1 VETPPVSA
9 DAQIPNAP
17 KADAEKLALRTRPR
31 PVTRFNRKVLVGIAA
46 LVCVVVLAATLIALE
61 PVRFRSGGQGEELIN
76 TERKAKAEGLD
87 ALPRSYSDIKPP
99 ELGPPL
105 HGDIGPPVV
114 KMEQELGIDQG
125 SSFHPDAEADAER
138 AERLR
143 LARQAQQA
151 REATVFFQ
159 IAKRGEITAGA
170 QSAASAPAAL
180 DVSTSTAGP
189 PETGAGRIGAAGQAQ
204 KIEFLNARGT
214 ESVFNPHRLEL
225 PISQD
230 QVLAGTVI
238 AASLVTGINS
248 DLPGFAIAQVT
259 ENVFDSVTGR
269 RLLIPQGT
277 KLIGKYDS
285 LVSHG
290 QRRALLVWNRMI
302 LPDGSSIVLDNLP
315 ATDAAGYAGLEDE
328 VDVHTWQL
336 LKGAALST
344 LLGVG
349 SEIGASNTSRDAL
362 SAARES
368 VQQNAARIGQQLT
381 ERNLDVQPTIT
392 IRAGW
397 PLRVIVHRDLILREF
412 KG

>member
-1 VETPPVSA
+1 MSA
-9 DAQIPNAP
+9 DTQSPNAP
-17 KADAEKLALRTRPR
+17 RAEAEPLALRARPR
-31 PVTRFNRKVLVGIAA
+31 PVTRFNRKVLIGIAA
-46 LVCVVVLAATLIALE
+46 LVCVVVLTATLIALE
-61 PVRFRSGGQGEELIN
+61 PVRFRGADQGEELIN

-151 REATVFFQ
+151 REASVFFQ
-159 IAKRGEITAGA
+159 ITARREPAVGA
-170 QSAASAPAAL
+170 ASVASPSAAPE
-180 DVSTSTAGP
+180 VSTSLTRP
-189 PETGAGRIGAAGQAQ
+189 PNANSNQSGASGQAQ
-204 KIEFLNARGT
+204 KIEFLNARET

-225 PISQD
+225 PVSQD

-285 LVSHG
+285 VVSHG

-302 LPDGSSIVLDNLP
+302 LPDGSSIVIDNLP
-315 ATDAAGYAGLEDE
+315 ATDAAGYAGLKDE

-349 SEIGASNTSRDAL
+349 SEIGASNTGNANRDAL

-368 VQQNAARIGQQLT
+368 VQQNAARVGQQLA

>member
-1 VETPPVSA
+1 MSGDTPSP
-9 DAQIPNAP
+9 P
-17 KADAEKLALRTRPR
+17 KPDAEPLALRARPR
-31 PVTRFNRKVLVGIAA
+31 PVTRFNRKGLIGVAGFA
-46 LVCVVVLAATLIALE
+46 CVVVLAATLIALE
-61 PVRFRSGGQGEELIN
+61 PVKFRSAGQGEELIN
-76 TERKAKAEGLD
+76 TERKARAEGLD
-87 ALPRSYSDIKPP
+87 ALPRSYGDIKPP

-105 HGDIGPPVV
+105 QGDIGPPVV
-114 KMEQELGIDQG
+114 RMERDFGVDQSAG
-125 SSFHPDAEADAER
+125 FRPDAEADAAR

-143 LARQAQQA
+143 LVRQAQQA

-159 IAKRGEITAGA
+159 VSARREAAAGGAITAVA
-170 QSAASAPAAL
+170 PTDAVASAAQLGVAA
-180 DVSTSTAGP
+180 T
-189 PETGAGRIGAAGQAQ
+189 EQAAGLSRQQ
-204 KIEFLNARGT
+204 RKIDFLNARSS

-225 PISQD
+225 PVSPD

-248 DLPGFAIAQVT
+248 DLPGFVIAQVT
-259 ENVFDSVTGR
+259 ENVFDTVTGR

-277 KLIGKYDS
+277 KLIGEYDS
-285 LVSHG
+285 AVSYG
-290 QRRALLVWNRMI
+290 QRRALVVWNRLI
-302 LPDGSSIVLDNLP
+302 LPDGSSIVVDNLP

-344 LLGVG
+344 LLSVG
-349 SEIGASNTSRDAL
+349 SETGAGNANGDAL
-362 SAARES
+362 SAAREA

-397 PLRVIVHRDLILREF
+397 PLRVIVHRDLILREV
-412 KG
+412 KR

>member
-1 VETPPVSA
+1 MSGGKPSPSRRS
-9 DAQIPNAP
+9 
-17 KADAEKLALRTRPR
+17 DAEPLALRARPR
-31 PVTRFNRKVLVGIAA
+31 PVTRFNRKVLIGIAG

-61 PVRFRSGGQGEELIN
+61 PVRFRRAGQGDELIN
-76 TERKAKAEGLD
+76 TERKAKAEGLEG
-87 ALPRSYSDIKPP
+87 LPRNYSEIKPP

-105 HGDIGPPVV
+105 QGDIGPPVV
-114 KMEQELGIDQG
+114 RMERELGVDQG
-125 SSFHPDAEADAER
+125 ANFRPDAEADAAR

-143 LARQAQQA
+143 VARQAQQA

-159 IAKRGEITAGA
+159 VSARRE
-170 QSAASAPAAL
+170 AASGA
-180 DVSTSTAGP
+180 VSTVVPPQADGSALAVRSGTVTAEQAG
-189 PETGAGRIGAAGQAQ
+189 GASGQAR
-204 KIEFLNARGT
+204 KIDFLNARSSDG
-214 ESVFNPHRLEL
+214 VFNPHRLEL
-225 PISQD
+225 PVSPD

-248 DLPGFAIAQVT
+248 DLPGFVIAQVT
-259 ENVFDSVTGR
+259 ENVLDTVTGR

-285 LVSHG
+285 AVSYG
-290 QRRALLVWNRMI
+290 QRRALIVWNRLI
-302 LPDGSSIVLDNLP
+302 LPDGSSIVVDNLP

-328 VDVHTWQL
+328 VDFHTWQL
-336 LKGAALST
+336 IKGAALST

-349 SEIGASNTSRDAL
+349 SETSAGNANGDAL

-381 ERNLDVQPTIT
+381 ERNLAVQPTIT

-397 PLRVIVHRDLILREF
+397 PLRVIVHRDLILR
-412 KG
+412 KYKR

>member
-1 VETPPVSA
+1 MVSA
-9 DAQIPNAP
+9 GNREPRAPNESVEP
-17 KADAEKLALRTRPR
+17 LALRVRPR
-31 PVTRFNRKVLVGIAA
+31 AVTRFNRKVLIAIAA
-46 LVCVVVLAATLIALE
+46 LACVAVLAATLIALE
-61 PVRFRSGGQGEELIN
+61 PVKFSGGGQGEELIN

-87 ALPRSYSDIKPP
+87 ALPRSYGEIKPP

-105 HGDIGPPVV
+105 QGDIGPPVV
-114 KMEQELGIDQG
+114 RMERELGVDQG
-125 SSFHPDAEADAER
+125 AGFRPDAEADAER

-143 LARQAQQA
+143 LARQVQQA

-159 IAKRGEITAGA
+159 IAARREPDAA
-170 QSAASAPAAL
+170 RAPSAPDVSSAAARPASSGEQNSAI
-180 DVSTSTAGP
+180 T
-189 PETGAGRIGAAGQAQ
+189 GQAR
-204 KIEFLNARGT
+204 KLAFLNAPTAGN
-214 ESVFNPHRLEL
+214 VFNPHRLEL
-225 PISQD
+225 PISPD

-238 AASLVTGINS
+238 AASLVTAINS
-248 DLPGFAIAQVT
+248 DLPGFVIAQVT
-259 ENVFDSVTGR
+259 ENVFDTASGR

-285 LVSHG
+285 AVSYG
-290 QRRALLVWNRMI
+290 QRRALVVWNRLI
-302 LPDGSSIVLDNLP
+302 LPDGSSIVVDNLP
-315 ATDAAGYAGLEDE
+315 ASDPAGYAGLEDE
-328 VDVHTWQL
+328 VDFHTWQL
-336 LKGAALST
+336 VKGAALST

-349 SEIGASNTSRDAL
+349 SEVGASNSSRDAL

-412 KG
+412 KR

>member
-1 VETPPVSA
+1 MSGDKPSPPK
-9 DAQIPNAP
+9 P
-17 KADAEKLALRTRPR
+17 DAEPLALRTRPR
-31 PVTRFNRKVLVGIAA
+31 PVTRFNRKVLIGVAGFA
-46 LVCVVVLAATLIALE
+46 CVVVLAATLIALE
-61 PVRFRSGGQGEELIN
+61 PVKFRSAGQGEELIN

-87 ALPRSYSDIKPP
+87 ALPRSYGDIKPP

-105 HGDIGPPVV
+105 QGDIGPPVV
-114 KMEQELGIDQG
+114 RMERDLGVDQSAG
-125 SSFHPDAEADAER
+125 FRPDAEADAAR

-159 IAKRGEITAGA
+159 VSARREAAAGGASTVVAPPDAGA
-170 QSAASAPAAL
+170 SAARPGVVAAEQA
-180 DVSTSTAGP
+180 SGP
-189 PETGAGRIGAAGQAQ
+189 SGQAR
-204 KIEFLNARGT
+204 KIDFLNARSSEG
-214 ESVFNPHRLEL
+214 VFNPHRLEL
-225 PISQD
+225 PVSPD

-238 AASLVTGINS
+238 AASLITGINS
-248 DLPGFAIAQVT
+248 DLPGFVIAQVT
-259 ENVFDSVTGR
+259 ENVFDTVTGR

-285 LVSHG
+285 AVSYG
-290 QRRALLVWNRMI
+290 QRRALVVWNRMI
-302 LPDGSSIVLDNLP
+302 LPDGSSIVVDNLP
-315 ATDAAGYAGLEDE
+315 ATDASGYAGLEDE

-344 LLGVG
+344 LLSVG
-349 SEIGASNTSRDAL
+349 SETGADNANGDAL
-362 SAARES
+362 SAAREA

-397 PLRVIVHRDLILREF
+397 PLRVIVHRDLVLREF
-412 KG
+412 TR

>member
-1 VETPPVSA
+1 
-9 DAQIPNAP
+9 
-17 KADAEKLALRTRPR
+17 
-31 PVTRFNRKVLVGIAA
+31 VTRFNRKVLIGIAA
-46 LVCVVVLAATLIALE
+46 VACVVVLAATLIALE
-61 PVRFRSGGQGEELIN
+61 PIRFKESGQGAELIN
-76 TERKAKAEGLD
+76 TERKTKAEGLD
-87 ALPRSYSDIKPP
+87 ALPRSYGDLKPP

-105 HGDIGPPVV
+105 QGDVGPPVV
-114 KMEQELGIDQG
+114 RMERELGVDQSG
-125 SSFHPDAEADAER
+125 FRPDAEADAER

-159 IAKRGEITAGA
+159 IAARREAATHVADPLTTAQASSGTLTPNADRARDVSA
-170 QSAASAPAAL
+170 QSRKVDFLEARSTGGILNRHALQLPVSA
-180 DVSTSTAGP
+180 
-189 PETGAGRIGAAGQAQ
+189 
-204 KIEFLNARGT
+204 
-214 ESVFNPHRLEL
+214 
-225 PISQD
+225 D

-248 DLPGFAIAQVT
+248 DLPGFVIAQVT
-259 ENVFDSVTGR
+259 ENVFDTVTGR
-269 RLLIPQGT
+269 RRLIPQGT

-285 LVSHG
+285 VISFG
-290 QRRALLVWNRMI
+290 QRRALVVWNRMI
-302 LPDGSSIVLDNLP
+302 LPDGSSIVIDNLP

-328 VDVHTWQL
+328 VDFHTWQL
-336 LKGAALST
+336 IKGAALST

-349 SEIGASNTSRDAL
+349 SEVGATNTNRDAL

-381 ERNLDVQPTIT
+381 ERNLDVQPTLT

-397 PLRVIVHRDLILREF
+397 PLRVIVHKDLILREY